1 MGYEKVQ
8 TTCSGPQKC
17 SYELGSKQRSPH
29 THEIY
34 KTGAPPISETILDRI
49 GYSPLV
55 KCNKLKQIY
64 SLECELMA
72 KCEFFNAGGS
82 VKDRIGRRM
91 VLDAEKSGR
100 IKPGDT
106 LIEPTSGNTGIG
118 LALTAAVRGYKMII
132 CMPEKM
138 SMEKENTLRALGA
151 EVIRTPTMAAFDS
164 KDSHI
169 GISMKLQKEI
179 SNSHILDQ
187 YSNPSN
193 PVAHYDQTA
202 EELLEQCEGKID
214 MLVASAGTGGTLAG
228 LACKLKEKCPDCRII
243 GVDPEGSILAEPES
257 LNGSVESYQVEGIG
271 YDFIPRVL
279 KRQFVD
285 KWIKSNDKDSF
296 LMARKM
302 ISKEGLLCGGS
313 CGAAMSIAVKVAR
326 DLKSGQ
332 KCVVMLP
339 DSIRNYMTKFLSPD
353 WMIANNFLEASSV
366 YDHNDSWRTHTVS
379 NLNFASRKD
388 YILYDKQTLSD
399 AVNSFENSGLQEL
412 PILNTESRDF
422 IGMVSQKRLLSQL
435 NKGRKLHT
443 EVSHILEIVFQVK
456 STTTLG
462 VLASIF
468 NTTDIVSMSDSKR
481 LITRLDLLNYI
492 NSLHL

>member
-17 SYELGSKQRSPH
+17 LYELKTEKKSPH

-34 KTGAPPISETILDRI
+34 RTGAPPISETILDRI
-49 GYSPLV
+49 GFSPLV
-55 KCNKLKQIY
+55 KCNKLKHLY

-91 VLDAEKSGR
+91 VLDAEKKGR

-193 PVAHYDQTA
+193 PLAHYDQTA
-202 EELLEQCEGKID
+202 EELLEQCQGKID

-228 LACKLKEKCPDCRII
+228 LACKLKEKCPQCKII

-257 LNGSVESYQVEGIG
+257 LNKTTEPYQVEGIG

-285 KWIKSNDKDSF
+285 KWVKSKDKDSF
-296 LMARKM
+296 LMAREM

-313 CGAAMSIAVKVAR
+313 CGAAMSIAVKVAK
-326 DLKSGQ
+326 DLKSGER
-332 KCVVMLP
+332 CVVMLP

-353 WMIANNFLEASSV
+353 WMIANNFLDANLV
-366 YDHNDSWRTHTVS
+366 YCNNDFWRTHTIS
-379 NLNFASRKD
+379 HLKFTAKKD
-388 YILYDKQTLSD
+388 YILFDKQTLND
-399 AVNSFENSGLQEL
+399 AINSFKNSSLQEL
-412 PILNTESRDF
+412 PVLNIESKSF
-422 IGMVSQKRLLSQL
+422 IGLISQKNALTQL
-435 NKGRKLHT
+435 NKGRNLCT
-443 EVSHILEIVFQVK
+443 EIAQVLETVFQVK
-456 STTTLG
+456 STTSLG
-462 VLASIF
+462 ALASIF
-468 NTTDIVSMSDSKR
+468 NTTDIVYLSDSKR
-481 LITRLDLLNYI
+481 LVTRLDVLSYI
-492 NSLHL
+492 NSLK

>member
-1 MGYEKVQ
+1 MEYEKVE

-17 SYELGSKQRSPH
+17 LYKIKSNETSPH
-29 THEIY
+29 NHELY
-34 KTGAPPISETILDRI
+34 KKGAPPVCETILDRI

-55 KCNKLKQIY
+55 KCNKLKQYY

-91 VLDAEKSGR
+91 ILDAEKNGR

-169 GISMKLQKEI
+169 GVSMKLQREI
-179 SNSHILDQ
+179 MNSHILDQ

-193 PVAHYDQTA
+193 PIAHYDQTA
-202 EELLEQCEGKID
+202 EELLEQCDGEID

-228 LACKLKEKCPDCRII
+228 LACKLKEKCPNCKII
-243 GVDPEGSILAEPES
+243 GVDPEGSILAQPES
-257 LNGSVESYQVEGIG
+257 LNGALKSYHVEGIG

-296 LMARKM
+296 VMARKM

-313 CGAAMSIAVKVAR
+313 CGAAMSVAVEVAK
-326 DLKSGQ
+326 DLKLGQ
-332 KCVVMLP
+332 KCVVILP

-353 WMIANNFLEASSV
+353 WMIANNFLDVSSV
-366 YDHNDSWRTHTVS
+366 YNQNDSWRVHNISDLSLISVK
-379 NLNFASRKD
+379 KD
-388 YILYDKQTLSD
+388 YILYDKQTISD
-399 AVNSFENSGLQEL
+399 AVNSFRNSGLQEL
-412 PILNTESRDF
+412 PVLSTKSKNF
-422 IGMVSQKRLLSQL
+422 IGIISQKNLLSQL
-435 NKGRKLHT
+435 NKGRKLDI
-443 EVSHILEIVFQVK
+443 EVH
-456 STTTLG
+456 
-462 VLASIF
+462 
-468 NTTDIVSMSDSKR
+468 
-481 LITRLDLLNYI
+481 
-492 NSLHL
+492 

>member
-1 MGYEKVQ
+1 MDYEKVE

-17 SYELGSKQRSPH
+17 SYQIGSEERSPH
-29 THEIY
+29 THEEY
-34 KTGAPPISETILDRI
+34 KSGAPPICETILDRI

-55 KCNKLKQIY
+55 KCNKLKKDY

-179 SNSHILDQ
+179 PNSHILDQ

-193 PVAHYDQTA
+193 PIAHYDQTA
-202 EELLEQCEGKID
+202 EELLEQCGGKID

-228 LACKLKEKCPDCRII
+228 LACKLKKKCPDCKVI
-243 GVDPEGSILAEPES
+243 GVDPEGSILAQPES
-257 LNGSVESYQVEGIG
+257 LNGPLKSYQVEGIG

-302 ISKEGLLCGGS
+302 ISKEGFLCGGS
-313 CGAAMSIAVKVAR
+313 CGAAMSVAVEVAK
-326 DLKSGQ
+326 DLKLGQ
-332 KCVVMLP
+332 KCVVILP

-353 WMIANNFLEASSV
+353 WMIANNFLDVRSV
-366 YDHNDSWRTHTVS
+366 YNHSDSWRLQTISDLT
-379 NLNFASRKD
+379 LASKKD

-399 AVNSFENSGLQEL
+399 AINSFENSGLQEL
-412 PILNTESRDF
+412 SVLDSKTKKF
-422 IGMVSQKRLLSQL
+422 IGIVTQKNLLSQL
-435 NKGRKLHT
+435 NKGRRLDL
-443 EVSHILEIVFQVK
+443 EVSDILEIAFEVK
-456 STTTLG
+456 SNTTLG

-468 NTTDIVSMSDSKR
+468 NTVNIVSMTDKR
-481 LITRLDLLNYI
+481 LITRSDLLSYI
-492 NSLHL
+492 NNVHL

>member
-1 MGYEKVQ
+1 MDNGKII

-17 SYELGSKQRSPH
+17 LYEVGSTKKSPH
-29 THEIY
+29 THEKYRI
-34 KTGAPPISETILDRI
+34 GAPPISETILDRI
-49 GYSPLV
+49 GFSPLV
-55 KCNKLKQIY
+55 KCNRLKQLY

-91 VLDAEKSGR
+91 ILDAEKKGR
-100 IKPGDT
+100 IKSGDT

-151 EVIRTPTMAAFDS
+151 EVIRTPTMAAFDD

-169 GISMKLQKEI
+169 GVSMKLQKEI
-179 SNSHILDQ
+179 PNSHILDQ

-193 PVAHYDQTA
+193 PLAHYDQTA
-202 EELLEQCEGKID
+202 EELLEQCQGKID

-228 LACKLKEKCPDCRII
+228 LACKLKEKCPECKII

-296 LMARKM
+296 LMAREM

-313 CGAAMSIAVKVAR
+313 CGAAMSIAVRVAR
-326 DLKSGQ
+326 DLKFGQ
-332 KCVVMLP
+332 RCVVMLP

-353 WMIANNFLEASSV
+353 WMIANNFLNADSV
-366 YDHNDSWRTHTVS
+366 YCNNDYWRTQMIS
-379 NLNFASRKD
+379 NLNFTTKKD
-388 YILYDKQTLSD
+388 YILFDKQTLSD
-399 AVNSFENSGLQEL
+399 AIISFKNSSLQEL
-412 PILNTESRDF
+412 PVLNIESKSF
-422 IGMVSQKRLLSQL
+422 VGLISQKNILSQL
-435 NKGRKLHT
+435 NKGKNLNV
-443 EVSHILEIVFQVK
+443 EIAQVLETVFQVK
-456 STTTLG
+456 STTSLG
-462 VLASIF
+462 ALASIF
-468 NTTDIVSMSDSKR
+468 NTTDIVYLSDSKR
-481 LITRLDLLNYI
+481 LVTRLDVLNYI
-492 NSLHL
+492 NTL

>member
-1 MGYEKVQ
+1 
-8 TTCSGPQKC
+8 
-17 SYELGSKQRSPH
+17 
-29 THEIY
+29 
-34 KTGAPPISETILDRI
+34 
-49 GYSPLV
+49 
-55 KCNKLKQIY
+55 
-64 SLECELMA
+64 
-72 KCEFFNAGGS
+72 
-82 VKDRIGRRM
+82 M
-91 VLDAEKSGR
+91 VLDAEKNGR

-169 GISMKLQKEI
+169 GVAMKLQREI
-179 SNSHILDQ
+179 PNSHILDQ

-193 PVAHYDQTA
+193 PIAHYDQTA
-202 EELLEQCEGKID
+202 EEILEQCEGKID

-228 LACKLKEKCPDCRII
+228 LACKLKEKCPDCKII

-257 LNGSVESYQVEGIG
+257 LNGPLKAYQVEGIG

-302 ISKEGLLCGGS
+302 IAKEGLLCGGS
-313 CGAAMSIAVKVAR
+313 CGAAMSVAVEVAKN
-326 DLKSGQ
+326 LIKGQ

-353 WMIANNFLEASSV
+353 WMIANQFLDPNLIYPSKEM
-366 YDHNDSWRTHTVS
+366 WRKHDEQ
-379 NLNFASRKD
+379 NL
-388 YILYDKQTLSD
+388 LD
-399 AVNSFENSGLQEL
+399 ALNSFKISGLEQL
-412 PILNTESRDF
+412 PILSTLSKEF
-422 IGMVSQKRLLSQL
+422 IGAISQKKILSEINRGKKL
-435 NKGRKLHT
+435 NVQ
-443 EVSHILEIVFQVK
+443 VSDIMENVFQVEDK
-456 STTTLG
+456 TTLG
-462 VLASIF
+462 SLAAIF
-468 NTTDIVSMSDSKR
+468 NTTNFVYKSNSKH
-481 LITRLDLLNYI
+481 LITRLDLLLYI
-492 NSLHL
+492 KNN

>member
-1 MGYEKVQ
+1 MSYEKIQ
-8 TTCSGPQKC
+8 TTCAGPQKC
-17 SYELGSKQRSPH
+17 LYEIKSKNKSPH
-29 THEIY
+29 THESY

-49 GYSPLV
+49 GFSPLV
-55 KCNKLKQIY
+55 KCSKLKQFY
-64 SLECELMA
+64 SLESELMA

-91 VLDAEKSGR
+91 VLDAEKKGR

-169 GISMKLQKEI
+169 GVSMKLQQEI

-193 PVAHYDQTA
+193 PLAHYDQTA
-202 EELLEQCEGKID
+202 EELLEQCGGKID

-228 LACKLKEKCPDCRII
+228 LACKLKEKCPECKVI

-285 KWIKSNDKDSF
+285 KWVKSNDRDSF
-296 LMARKM
+296 LMAREM

-313 CGAAMSIAVKVAR
+313 CGAAMSVAVKVSK
-326 DLKSGQ
+326 DLKPGER
-332 KCVVMLP
+332 CVVMLP

-353 WMIANNFLEASSV
+353 WMIANNFLNANSV
-366 YDHNDSWRTHTVS
+366 YCYNDSWRTHMISDLKLTT
-379 NLNFASRKD
+379 RKN
-388 YILYDKQTLSD
+388 YILFNKQTLCD
-399 AVNSFENSGLQEL
+399 AISSFKNSGLQEL
-412 PILNTESRDF
+412 PVLNIETKSF
-422 IGMVSQKRLLSQL
+422 MGLISQKNVLSQL
-435 NKGRKLHT
+435 NKGRSLTT
-443 EVSHILEIVFQVK
+443 EITQVLETVFQVK
-456 STTTLG
+456 NTTSLG
-462 VLASIF
+462 VLASVF
-468 NTTDIVSMSDSKR
+468 NTTDVVSLSESKR
-481 LITRLDLLNYI
+481 LLTRLELLDYI
-492 NSLHL
+492 NSLQ

>member
-1 MGYEKVQ
+1 
-8 TTCSGPQKC
+8 
-17 SYELGSKQRSPH
+17 
-29 THEIY
+29 
-34 KTGAPPISETILDRI
+34 
-49 GYSPLV
+49 
-55 KCNKLKQIY
+55 
-64 SLECELMA
+64 
-72 KCEFFNAGGS
+72 
-82 VKDRIGRRM
+82 M
-91 VLDAEKSGR
+91 VLDAEKNGR

-151 EVIRTPTMAAFDS
+151 EVIRTPTMAAFDR

-169 GISMKLQKEI
+169 GVSMKLQKETP
-179 SNSHILDQ
+179 NSHILDQ

-193 PVAHYDQTA
+193 PLAHYDQTA

-228 LACKLKEKCPDCRII
+228 LACKMKEKCPDCKII

-257 LNGSVESYQVEGIG
+257 LNGPLKSYQVEGIG

-296 LMARKM
+296 LMAREM

-313 CGAAMSIAVKVAR
+313 CGAAMSIAVEVAK
-326 DLKSGQ
+326 DLKFGQ
-332 KCVVMLP
+332 KCVVILP

-353 WMIANNFLEASSV
+353 WMIANDFLDVHSI
-366 YDHNDSWRTHTVS
+366 YNQNDSWRAQNVS
-379 NLNFASRKD
+379 NLNVTSSKKD
-388 YILYDKQTLSD
+388 YILYNKQTLSD
-399 AVNSFENSGLQEL
+399 AVNSFKNSGLQEL
-412 PILNTESRDF
+412 PVLSTKSRNF
-422 IGMVSQKRLLSQL
+422 VGIISQKNLLNQL
-435 NKGRKLHT
+435 NKGKNLD
-443 EVSHILEIVFQVK
+443 IEISALLDNQ
-456 STTTLG
+456 
-462 VLASIF
+462 
-468 NTTDIVSMSDSKR
+468 R
-481 LITRLDLLNYI
+481 LITRLDLLNHI
-492 NSLHL
+492 NKLNL